1 MQQIHLIYVS
11 TLQAQLPPQDLTTL
25 LSNSVEKN
33 AKAGVTGMLLISTI
47 NVLQV
52 LEGEESAVLATFER
66 IKRDP
71 RHFDLIELICEPIE
85 ARAFAAWSMGY
96 RNLNIQPTN
105 NEAVNA
111 GLFQLASDGVNLE
124 VKAGIAKSLLHN
136 FIDTNR

>member
-85 ARAFAAWSMGY
+85 ARAFAEWSMGY
-96 RNLNIQPTN
+96 RNLNIQATN
-105 NEAVNA
+105 NEAVKA
-111 GLFQLASDGVNLE
+111 GLFQLASDGVNLK
-124 VKAGIAKSLLHN
+124 VKAGIAKSLLRN
-136 FIDTNR
+136 FIDTNS